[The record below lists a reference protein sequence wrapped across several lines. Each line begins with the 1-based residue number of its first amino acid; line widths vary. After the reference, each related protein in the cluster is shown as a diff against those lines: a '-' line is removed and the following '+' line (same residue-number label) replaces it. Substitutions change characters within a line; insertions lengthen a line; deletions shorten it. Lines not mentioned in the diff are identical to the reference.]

1 MPEDLNITLRPSS
14 GPFKTPKE
22 IVQFYD
28 HFDGW
33 QE

>member
-1 MPEDLNITLRPSS
+1 MTEDLNITLRPSK
-14 GPFKTPKE
+14 GPYKSPKE

-28 HFDGW
+28 NLDGW